1 MKLKINSRNA
11 VRRVLYDS
19 PRIADDDRRERCNIM
34 TVKELYFANNG
45 WLSDTK
51 IKVLGKREGVLY
63 EGVFIDMPDKI
74 VNSRVVVFNDR
85 TIVV

>member
-1 MKLKINSRNA
+1 MKINSRNA

-19 PRIADDDRRERCNIM
+19 PRAADDDRRERCEIM

-51 IKVLGKREGVLY
+51 LKVLGKREGVLY

-74 VNSRVVVFNDR
+74 VNSRVVVFNDH
-85 TIVV
+85 TILIS

>member
-1 MKLKINSRNA
+1 
-11 VRRVLYDS
+11 
-19 PRIADDDRRERCNIM
+19 M

-45 WLSDTK
+45 WWSYTK
-51 IKVLGKREGVLY
+51 IKVLGKGEGVLY

-85 TIVV
+85 TIIIA